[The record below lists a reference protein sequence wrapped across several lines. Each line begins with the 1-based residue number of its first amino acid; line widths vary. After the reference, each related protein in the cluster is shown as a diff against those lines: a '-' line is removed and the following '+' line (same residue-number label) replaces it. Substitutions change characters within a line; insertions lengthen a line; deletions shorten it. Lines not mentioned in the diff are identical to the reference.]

1 MSSSAPR
8 TKNPVPD
15 WIQVPYPHVEEC
27 IISFPRKNILLV
39 TINRPQFMNC
49 LPVETTIE
57 LGALWRWYDSEPE
70 LRAAVFTGAGERA
83 FCAGM
88 DLKQRLDILN
98 TNDVAHEYPH
108 GGFGGMTNRTGKKPI
123 IIACNGHAH
132 GGGMEIVLNA
142 DVIFASPNADFRLPE
157 VLRGVSALAGA
168 LPRCSKSRC
177 HIVWGITPLP
187 PPLLLKKKSKK
198 KFMLPNVTLTQ
209 HATSRQ
215 LTSITTVVVLFG
227 NHRTMDLVL
236 TGRTLTLKE
245 AVEWGL
251 VKEVVPQE
259 KLLERAI
266 DYADEIA
273 ALCPDSV
280 IISRLAAREAWET
293 GISRATMRG
302 QELWAENMLK
312 SKNAAEGLA
321 AYREKRKPKWY
332 PSHL

>member
-1 MSSSAPR
+1 MPSTSSAPR

-27 IISFPRKNILLV
+27 IISFPRKHILLV

-49 LPVETTIE
+49 LPVGATIE
-57 LGALWRWYDSEPE
+57 LGALWKWYDSEPE
-70 LRAAVFTGAGERA
+70 LRAAVFTGAGDRA

-88 DLKQRLDILN
+88 DLKERLDIIN
-98 TNDVAHEYPH
+98 TNDVAHEYPS

-168 LPRCSKSRC
+168 LPRC
-177 HIVWGITPLP
+177 
-187 PPLLLKKKSKK
+187 
-198 KFMLPNVTLTQ
+198 M
-209 HATSRQ
+209 
-215 LTSITTVVVLFG
+215 VLFG

-236 TGRTLTLKE
+236 TGRILTLKE

-293 GISRATMRG
+293 GISRATLRG

-321 AYREKRKPKWY
+321 AYREKRKPKWH

>member
-1 MSSSAPR
+1 MPSTSSAPR
-8 TKNPVPD
+8 TKNAVPD
-15 WIQVPYPHVEEC
+15 WIQFPYPHVEEC
-27 IISFPRKNILLV
+27 IISFPRKHILLV

-57 LGALWRWYDSEPE
+57 LGALWKWYDSEPE
-70 LRAAVFTGAGERA
+70 LRAAVFTGAGDRA

-98 TNDVAHEYPH
+98 TNNVAHEYPS

-168 LPRCSKSRC
+168 LPRC
-177 HIVWGITPLP
+177 
-187 PPLLLKKKSKK
+187 
-198 KFMLPNVTLTQ
+198 M
-209 HATSRQ
+209 
-215 LTSITTVVVLFG
+215 VLFG

-245 AVEWGL
+245 ALEWGL
-251 VKEVVPQE
+251 VKEIVPQE

-293 GISRATMRG
+293 GISRATLRG

>member
-1 MSSSAPR
+1 MSSSALR

-15 WIQVPYPHVEEC
+15 WIQVPYPHVEQC
-27 IISFPRKNILLV
+27 IISFPRKHILLV

-57 LGALWRWYDSEPE
+57 LGALWKWYDSEPE

-98 TNDVAHEYPH
+98 TNDVAHEYPQ

-157 VLRGVSALAGA
+157 VLRSVSALAGA
-168 LPRCSKSRC
+168 LPRC
-177 HIVWGITPLP
+177 
-187 PPLLLKKKSKK
+187 
-198 KFMLPNVTLTQ
+198 M
-209 HATSRQ
+209 
-215 LTSITTVVVLFG
+215 VLFG

-251 VKEVVPQE
+251 VKEVVAQE

-321 AYREKRKPKWY
+321 AYREKRTPKWY

>member
-15 WIQVPYPHVEEC
+15 WIQVPYPHVGEC
-27 IISFPRKNILLV
+27 IISFPRKHILLV

-57 LGALWRWYDSEPE
+57 LGTLWKWYDSEPE

-168 LPRCSKSRC
+168 LPRC
-177 HIVWGITPLP
+177 
-187 PPLLLKKKSKK
+187 
-198 KFMLPNVTLTQ
+198 M
-209 HATSRQ
+209 
-215 LTSITTVVVLFG
+215 VLFG

-251 VKEVVPQE
+251 VKEVVPQD